1 MFVTEEYI
9 KKKNNDNG
17 KVKSEK
23 LLGLFVRVSKVEI
36 FEMLPWGNFKI
47 RPDTEQ
53 KNKRHNH
60 KRRLKKQMQTHLN
73 IF

>member
-9 KKKNNDNG
+9 KKIYNDNR

-36 FEMLPWGNFKI
+36 FEMLP
-47 RPDTEQ
+47 
-53 KNKRHNH
+53 
-60 KRRLKKQMQTHLN
+60 
-73 IF
+73 